1 MLTVDEAFKKFK
13 GRLEISTNEQ
23 QAASRR
29 QRKLREQ
36 LDDGLDVTH
45 DFLTGAYARD
55 TKTKPL
61 RDVDIFV
68 ELGPDELQYRD
79 QHPAAIL
86 TRVRDVL
93 VPHYGE
99 NRVVTD
105 RRCVRVDY
113 GLVLVDDSSDDVMS
127 CDVVPAFKK
136 GDAYEIPDDVLGEWI
151 TTDPRVHAE
160 RATAANKAFSRQWK
174 PLVKMAKKWNQH
186 NGEPVEPSF
195 LIEVVALRLLDG
207 PWGGSYP
214 YELRQFFAS
223 AADRLADGWADPA
236 GLGPAVSDCL
246 DGDAQ
251 KMRAARDA
259 LAAAEAACT
268 EALRLD
274 RAGRTGDALTEWQR
288 LFGPSFSKS

>member
-13 GRLEISTNEQ
+13 SRLEISTNEQ

-36 LDDGLDVTH
+36 LDDRLDIAH

-61 RDVDIFV
+61 RDVDVFV
-68 ELGPDELQYRD
+68 ELGPNELKYRD
-79 QHPAAIL
+79 AHPADIL
-86 TRVRDVL
+86 NRVRAVL
-93 VPHYGE
+93 VPHYGDD
-99 NRVVTD
+99 RVRTD

-113 GLVLVDDSSDDVMS
+113 GLVLVDDASDDVMS
-127 CDVVPAFKK
+127 CDVVPAFAK

-160 RATAANKAFSRQWK
+160 RATAANKALSGRWK

-186 NGEPVEPSF
+186 NGEPIEPSF
-195 LIEVVALRLLDG
+195 LIEVLALRLVDG

-214 YELRQFFAS
+214 YELRQLFAS

-236 GLGPAVSDCL
+236 GLGPAVSDSL
-246 DGDAQ
+246 DEDPH
-251 KMRAARDA
+251 KMQVARDA
-259 LAAAEAACT
+259 LTAAEAACT

-274 RAGRTGDALTEWQR
+274 RSGRTGDALSEWQR
-288 LFGPSFSKS
+288 LFGPTFSKS

>member
-13 GRLEISTNEQ
+13 SRLEISTNEQ

-36 LDDGLDVTH
+36 LDDGLDIAH

-68 ELGPDELQYRD
+68 DLGAEELEYRD
-79 QHPAAIL
+79 QHPSQIL

-93 VPHYGE
+93 VPHYGAD
-99 NRVVTD
+99 RVVTD

-113 GLVLVDDSSDDVMS
+113 GLVLVDDASDDVMS
-127 CDVVPAFKK
+127 CDVVPAFAK
-136 GDAYEIPDDVLGEWI
+136 GDAYEIPDDTLGEWI
-151 TTDPRVHAE
+151 TTDPGEHAD
-160 RATAANKAFSRQWK
+160 RATAANKAFSGQWK
-174 PLVKMAKKWNQH
+174 PIVKMAKKWNQH

-195 LIEVVALRLLDG
+195 LIEVLALRLLDG

-214 YELRQFFAS
+214 YELRQFFAT

-236 GLGPAVSDCL
+236 EIGPAVSDVL
-246 DGDAQ
+246 DADSH
-251 KMRAARDA
+251 KMQTARNA
-259 LAAAEAACT
+259 LSAAESACT
-268 EALRLD
+268 EALRLE
-274 RAGRTGDALTEWQR
+274 RSGRTGEALTEWQR
-288 LFGPSFSKS
+288 LFGPTLSKS

>member
-13 GRLEISTNEQ
+13 SRLEISTNEQ
-23 QAASRR
+23 QASSRR

-36 LDDGLDVTH
+36 LDDGLDIAH

-68 ELGPDELQYRD
+68 ELGPDEQEYRD

-86 TRVRDVL
+86 ARVRDVL
-93 VPHYGE
+93 IPHYGE
-99 NRVVTD
+99 DRVTTD

-113 GLVLVDDSSDDVMS
+113 GLVLVDDMSDDVMS
-127 CDVVPAFKK
+127 CDVVPAFGK

-160 RATAANKAFSRQWK
+160 RATAANKAFSGQWK

-195 LIEVVALRLLDG
+195 LIEVLALRLVDG
-207 PWGGSYP
+207 PWGGDYP

-223 AADRLADGWADPA
+223 AADRLGDGWADPA

-246 DGDAQ
+246 DEDPQ
-251 KMRAARDA
+251 KMRVAHDA

-274 RAGRTGDALTEWQR
+274 RSGRTGDALSEWQR
-288 LFGPSFSKS
+288 LFGPTFSKT

>member
-13 GRLEISTNEQ
+13 GRLEISSNEQ

-36 LDDGLDVTH
+36 LDDGLDIAH

-68 ELGPDELQYRD
+68 ELGPSEQTYRD
-79 QHPAAIL
+79 QHPSAIL
-86 TRVRDVL
+86 ARVRDVL

-99 NRVVTD
+99 DRVTTD

-113 GLVLVDDSSDDVMS
+113 GLALVDDVSDDVMS
-127 CDVVPAFKK
+127 CDVVPAFGK
-136 GDAYEIPDDVLGEWI
+136 GGAYEIPDDVLGEWI

-160 RATAANKAFSRQWK
+160 RATAANKAFSGQWK
-174 PLVKMAKKWNQH
+174 PLVKMAKKWNQQ

-195 LIEVVALRLLDG
+195 LIEVLALQLIDG
-207 PWGGSYP
+207 PWAGNYP

-236 GLGPAVSDCL
+236 RLGPAVSDCL
-246 DGDAQ
+246 DGDQQ
-251 KMRAARDA
+251 KMQAARQA
-259 LAAAEAACT
+259 LATAEAACT
-268 EALRLD
+268 EALRLE
-274 RAGRTGDALTEWQR
+274 RSGRTGDALSVWQR

>member
-1 MLTVDEAFKKFK
+1 VLTVDEAFKKFK
-13 GRLEISTNEQ
+13 SRLEISTNEQ

-36 LDDGLDVTH
+36 LDDSLDIAH

-68 ELGPDELQYRD
+68 ELGAEELRYRD
-79 QHPAAIL
+79 QHPSQIL

-93 VPHYGE
+93 VPHYGVD
-99 NRVVTD
+99 RVVTD

-113 GLVLVDDSSDDVMS
+113 GLILVDDASDDVMS
-127 CDVVPAFKK
+127 CDVVPAFAK
-136 GDAYEIPDDVLGEWI
+136 GDAYEIPDDTLGEWI
-151 TTDPRVHAE
+151 TTDPRVHAD
-160 RATAANKAFSRQWK
+160 RATEANKTFSGQWK
-174 PLVKMAKKWNQH
+174 PIVKMAKKWNQY

-195 LIEVVALRLLDG
+195 LIEVLALRLLDG
-207 PWGGSYP
+207 PWGGRYP

-236 GLGPAVSDCL
+236 QLGPAVSDVL
-246 DGDAQ
+246 DGDSHR
-251 KMRAARDA
+251 MDAARNA
-259 LAAAEAACT
+259 LSAAESACT
-268 EALRLD
+268 EALRLE
-274 RAGRTGDALTEWQR
+274 RSGRTGDALTEWQR
-288 LFGPSFSKS
+288 LFGPTFSKS

>member
-13 GRLEISTNEQ
+13 SRLEISTNEQ

-36 LDDGLDVTH
+36 LDDGLDIAH

-68 ELGPDELQYRD
+68 ELGPDEQEYRD

-99 NRVVTD
+99 GRVTTD

-113 GLVLVDDSSDDVMS
+113 GLVLVDDMSDDVMS
-127 CDVVPAFKK
+127 CDVVPAFGK

-160 RATAANKAFSRQWK
+160 RATAANKAFSGQWK

-195 LIEVVALRLLDG
+195 LIEVLALRLVDG
-207 PWGGSYP
+207 PWGGDYP

-223 AADRLADGWADPA
+223 AADRLGDGWADPA

-246 DGDAQ
+246 DEDSQ
-251 KMRAARDA
+251 KMRAAHDA

-268 EALRLD
+268 EALRLN
-274 RAGRTGDALTEWQR
+274 RSGRTGDALSEWQR
-288 LFGPSFSKS
+288 LFGPTFSKT